1 MRLKKGSKEAKEY
14 MASIRAKKAVSGAKN
29 QESDLLVFDLQ
40 RRISNIAGKLINEGL
55 TSSTYTKA
63 KAKQL
68 TKNVAAPVYVRKM
81 IDSFSPEIV
90 KEMKLLESDSL
101 SGWKKGSTR
110 LIERGEKPV
119 KGAKNIRVTRRQ
131 KPDVF
136 GQKGTFKNFAKI
148 GVLNKPQILDE
159 VAAREIQI
167 FLDNDRE
174 LYLKMKL
181 PILKALQKKYSK
193 GIYNIDS
200 AAKIWQKYIEAGM
213 VKYNKTFGNKYSKWF
228 DLLSV
233 SDRKLLALEYAKETL
248 MEFNEGNFEF

>member
-1 MRLKKGSKEAKEY
+1 MRLKKGSKEAKDY

-119 KGAKNIRVTRRQ
+119 KGAKKIRVTRRQ

-148 GVLNKPQILDE
+148 GGIELNVIGLELQNLERDINELNSFIRAEKSILE
-159 VAAREIQI
+159 KNRLKEILQAKKSQ
-167 FLDNDRE
+167 
-174 LYLKMKL
+174 Y
-181 PILKALQKKYSK
+181 KAL
-193 GIYNIDS
+193 
-200 AAKIWQKYIEAGM
+200 AAYLNTIARFK
-213 VKYNKTFGNKYSKWF
+213 
-228 DLLSV
+228 
-233 SDRKLLALEYAKETL
+233 R
-248 MEFNEGNFEF
+248 